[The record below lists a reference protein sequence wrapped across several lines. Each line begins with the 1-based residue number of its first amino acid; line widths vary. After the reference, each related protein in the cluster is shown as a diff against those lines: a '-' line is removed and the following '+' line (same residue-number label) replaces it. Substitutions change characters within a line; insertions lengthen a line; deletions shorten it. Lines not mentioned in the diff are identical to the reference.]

1 MYTEVANQSWM
12 YAVAGLILLC
22 VLAQTLVFMR
32 KAWVRT
38 RELGVPAAQCRKGI
52 AVGFGVS
59 FMPTVSV
66 LVVLLTL
73 IPLLGGPLA
82 WYRLSVIGSA
92 TFETTCSKWAVTAM
106 GEELVLNGY
115 SVNAWVAAAWVT
127 TIAGISNIIWM
138 AFACKPCDLAFNK
151 MTGKVDLKWVGI
163 LGTSAIMGIMGYL
176 SISETR
182 KPNNRTIF
190 LISFAASFI
199 ISMLI
204 KYVPALKKL
213 KDWNLSISLVV
224 GMIAAC
230 IIF

>member
-1 MYTEVANQSWM
+1 
-12 YAVAGLILLC
+12 
-22 VLAQTLVFMR
+22 
-32 KAWVRT
+32 
-38 RELGVPAAQCRKGI
+38 
-52 AVGFGVS
+52 
-59 FMPTVSV
+59 
-66 LVVLLTL
+66 
-73 IPLLGGPLA
+73 
-82 WYRLSVIGSA
+82 
-92 TFETTCSKWAVTAM
+92 M
-106 GEELVLNGY
+106 GEELVINGY
-115 SVNAWVAAAWVT
+115 SINAWIAAAWVT